1 LRNLISIVSVIIL
14 AFFIL
19 SIVFA
24 QAEDNGVEVLALGPK
39 VKEIKSREVVTFPFR
54 VSNTTN
60 QTREFIGELI
70 LPKQWLPIT
79 KDFPF
84 KLDKGESEIR
94 LVSFF
99 VPKTVLAGIYEIT
112 YLVRDRDFPSISG
125 RCSTVVIALPFVKLK
140 VELLESPEY
149 VVAGEDYQPRFIVI
163 NEGNVT
169 ITIVLEIESEN
180 DYPATA
186 DMVKFQLLPGESKT
200 AIVTVKTDAK
210 INRELRYRLELKAR
224 ILELEYSTIK
234 ASAYSWVKIIPRI
247 SSSED
252 QFHTIPVKIK
262 LREEVWR
269 RKAKVNKAFNQRY
282 PAMAH
287 WTKRALNTS
296 IFSSEGRTFRKSLSL
311 VSETNI
317 A

>member
-1 LRNLISIVSVIIL
+1 MRNLISIVSVIIL

-60 QTREFIGELI
+60 QTR
-70 LPKQWLPIT
+70 LPIT

-296 IFSSEGRTFRKSLSL
+296 IF
-311 VSETNI
+311 
-317 A
+317 